1 MNKTLNTAFAV
12 SALMLATTL
21 ATSASA
27 QVTFYENEGFRGR
40 VFSTSGEVAN
50 FANHGF
56 NDRASSVIV
65 ERGRWEV
72 CEDARYEGR
81 CVILVKGSYDSLRSI
96 GMDNRLS
103 SVRAAGRKRDDDWG
117 NYEAPAPMETP
128 NYNWRRR
135 PNERVYSAP
144 VTSAR
149 AVMGQ
154 NEQRCWMERQQVQQ
168 PSSNDRNVG
177 GAILGGILGGVLGH
191 QVGGGR
197 GQDLATAGG
206 AVAGAVIGSN
216 VNRNNNN
223 STADQDVQRCTTV
236 NSNRPEFWDV
246 TYKFR
251 NVEHRMQMTTAPG
264 ATIAVNANGEP
275 RQ

>member
-1 MNKTLNTAFAV
+1 MHKVLNTTFVV
-12 SALMLATTL
+12 SALVLATTL
-21 ATSASA
+21 ATAASA

-40 VFSTSGEVAN
+40 VFSTSSEVAN
-50 FANHGF
+50 FSNYGF
-56 NDRASSVIV
+56 NDRASSIVV

-81 CVILVKGSYDSLRSI
+81 CEILVKGSYDSLRSA
-96 GMDNRLS
+96 GMENRIS
-103 SVRAAGRKRDDDWG
+103 SVRAAGKRGNDDNW
-117 NYEAPAPMETP
+117 NYEAQAPMETP
-128 NYNWRRR
+128 NYDWRRR

-149 AVMGQ
+149 AVMGKS
-154 NEQRCWMERQQVQQ
+154 EQRCWMERQQVQQ
-168 PSSNDRNVG
+168 QPSNDRNVG

-216 VNRNNNN
+216 VNRNKDG
-223 STADQDVQRCTTV
+223 TYDRDVQRCTTV
-236 NSNRPEFWDV
+236 TNDRPEYWDV

-251 NVEHRMQMTTAPG
+251 NVEHRMQMTSQPG
-264 ATIAVNANGEP
+264 STIAVNEKGDP

>member
-1 MNKTLNTAFAV
+1 MNKVFNTAFAA
-12 SALMLATTL
+12 SALVLATTL
-21 ATSASA
+21 ATAASA

-40 VFSTSGEVAN
+40 VFSTGGPVTN
-50 FANHGF
+50 FSSYGF
-56 NDRASSVIV
+56 NDRASSVVV

-81 CVILVKGSYDSLRSI
+81 CVILVKGSYDSLRSA
-96 GMDNRLS
+96 GMENRIS
-103 SVRAAGRKRDDDWG
+103 SVRAAGKRGSDDYW
-117 NYEAPAPMETP
+117 NYEAEAPMETP

-135 PNERVYSAP
+135 PNERVFSAP
-144 VTSAR
+144 VTSVR

-154 NEQRCWMERQQVQQ
+154 SEQRCWMERQQVQQ
-168 PSSNDRNVG
+168 QPSNDRNVG

-216 VNRNNNN
+216 VNRSKNG
-223 STADQDVQRCTTV
+223 TYDRDVQRCTTV
-236 NSNRPEFWDV
+236 TNERPEYWDV

-251 NVEHRMQMTTAPG
+251 NVEHRMQMTTQPG
-264 ATIAVNANGEP
+264 STIAVNRDGEP